1 MEGRILST
9 TEQPRQLHSSGKF
22 VFHREPARP
31 RPLSTAGTMPSCFVV
46 DREPGARRLIAS
58 VVDDLGL
65 RAEQFD
71 DIPQMLEAA
80 AQRRPDLLFLDLG
93 PDGSKSI
100 ALLGAVLLGCP
111 VQIMSGLNAVLVE
124 EIRRTGERRGLQML
138 PVLHKPFRDS
148 AVRRIVSELGLRRD
162 AMSTFN
168 VTLAEALCCGWLEVW
183 YQPKIDLRA
192 KLLAGAEAYIR
203 IRHPA
208 HGVVSPDNFLIDAAV
223 PELLSLTE
231 HVIRTVL
238 RDWPTF
244 SGFGVSLKFAVNIP
258 GSALRGLPL
267 SAMLRQ
273 EQPKDPNWPGLI
285 LEVTEDDIISDLSLA
300 SDLARQLRPFNVGLA
315 IDDFGAGYGA
325 LARLREVPFCE
336 LKIDR
341 SYVAACDSD
350 QMNAGL
356 CETVIELAHRF
367 GVLAVA
373 EGIETAGELKALHR
387 MDCDL
392 GQGYLF
398 ARPLPKAQFAELL
411 RQRGKARDR

>member
-9 TEQPRQLHSSGKF
+9 TDQPRQLHSSGKF
-22 VFHREPARP
+22 VFARQPAKP
-31 RPLSTAGTMPSCFVV
+31 RPVSVATDIPSCFVV
-46 DREPGARRLIAS
+46 DRDPGTRRLIAS
-58 VVDDLGL
+58 VLDDLGL
-65 RAEQFD
+65 CADQFD

-80 AQRRPDLLFLDLG
+80 ARGRPDLLFVDLG
-93 PDGSKSI
+93 PDGTKSI
-100 ALLGAVLLGCP
+100 ALLGAVLCGCQ
-111 VQIMSGLNAVLVE
+111 VQLMSGLNAVLVE
-124 EIRRTGERRGLQML
+124 EIRRTGERRGLDML

-148 AVRRIVSELGLRRD
+148 AIKRIVGGLGLRRD

-192 KLLAGAEAYIR
+192 KILAGAEAYIR

-208 HGVVSPDNFLIDAAV
+208 HGVVSPDNFLIDAPE
-223 PELLSLTE
+223 PELLSLSE

-244 SGFGVSLKFAVNIP
+244 SEFGVSLKFAVNVP

-267 SAMLRQ
+267 STLLRQ
-273 EQPKDPNWPGLI
+273 ERPRDANWPGLI
-285 LEVTEDDIISDLSLA
+285 LEVTEDEIIADLSLA
-300 SDLARQLRPFNVGLA
+300 RDLAKQLKSLNVGLA

-325 LARLREVPFCE
+325 LARLRELPFCE

-341 SYVAACDSD
+341 SYVAGCDSD
-350 QMNAGL
+350 PTNGGL
-356 CETVIELAHRF
+356 CETVVELAHRF

-373 EGIETAGELKALHR
+373 EGIETAAELKALHR

-398 ARPLPKAQFAELL
+398 AKPLPKAQFAELL
-411 RQRGKARDR
+411 RQRGRTR